1 MHSPMQPAVG
11 DKFATALETCRR
23 FLLAL
28 ANAEIPNQ
36 LVPKGGA
43 SDLVQETLVAGYQHQ
58 HQFHGHTLAD
68 LRAWLRSILLNE
80 LASFRRRYR
89 ASCRDVAR
97 EIPVGSVLSD
107 DQHPPT
113 GESAL
118 NNLVR
123 AERTIAVRSAVALL
137 PDDVR
142 QVLALRLELR
152 LGFREIGDLLG
163 RTEEAVR
170 KTFTRALDRLREG
183 GSILPHDTPGN
194 DVST

>member
-1 MHSPMQPAVG
+1 MQSPMQSPMLSPAQPDAG
-11 DKFATALETCRR
+11 DHFASALETCRR

-28 ANAEIPNQ
+28 ANAELPSQ

-58 HQFHGHTLAD
+58 HQFHGRTLAD

-89 ASCRDVAR
+89 ASCRDVGR
-97 EIPVGSVLSD
+97 EIPVGMVLTGDS
-107 DQHPPT
+107 HPPA
-113 GESAL
+113 EDCAL

-123 AERTIAVRSAVALL
+123 AERTVAVRTAVARL

-142 QVLALRLELR
+142 QVLVLRLEFK
-152 LGFREIGDLLG
+152 LGFREIGDRLG

-170 KTFTRALDRLREG
+170 KTFTRALDRLRESG
-183 GSILPHDTPGN
+183 IESAA
-194 DVST
+194 

>member
-1 MHSPMQPAVG
+1 MQSAAG
-11 DKFATALETCRR
+11 DQFAGALETCRK

-28 ANAEIPNQ
+28 ANAELPSQ

-43 SDLVQETLVAGYQHQ
+43 SDLVQETLVAGFQHQ

-97 EIPVGSVLSD
+97 EIPVGTVLAGALD
-107 DQHPPT
+107 PPV
-113 GESAL
+113 EDSAL
-118 NNLVR
+118 NKLVR
-123 AERTIAVRSAVALL
+123 AERTIAVRAAVARL

-142 QVLALRLELR
+142 QILVLRLELW
-152 LGFREIGDLLG
+152 LGFREIGDQLG

-170 KTFTRALDRLREG
+170 KAFTRALSRLRD
-183 GSILPHDTPGN
+183 SDID
-194 DVST
+194 SAA